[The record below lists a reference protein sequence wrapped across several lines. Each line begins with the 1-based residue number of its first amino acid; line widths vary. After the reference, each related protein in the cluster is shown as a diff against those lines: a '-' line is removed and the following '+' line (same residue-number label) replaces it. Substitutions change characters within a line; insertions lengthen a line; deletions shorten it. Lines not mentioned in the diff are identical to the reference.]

1 MDNNELDNVE
11 QTSEGLDAGQVG
23 IWVGTGGFLFGIG
36 MGLKD
41 WISGRALK
49 KEREKNVFYQE
60 AIRKH
65 QAEINALT
73 TENVKNTRIVFGKSL
88 RQERRNKNGK
98 IQVF

>member
-23 IWVGTGGFLFGIG
+23 IWVGIGGFLFGIG

-49 KEREKNVFYQE
+49 KEREKNVFYQA

-65 QAEINALT
+65 QAEINAL
-73 TENVKNTRIVFGKSL
+73 KNDR
-88 RQERRNKNGK
+88 EREEYKNRLWEELK
-98 IQVF
+98 ARAEE

>member
-23 IWVGTGGFLFGIG
+23 IWVGIGGFLFGIG
-36 MGLKD
+36 MGIKA

-49 KEREKNVFYQE
+49 KEREKNALYQE

-65 QAEINALT
+65 QAEINAL
-73 TENVKNTRIVFGKSL
+73 KNDR
-88 RQERRNKNGK
+88 EREEYKNRLWE
-98 IQVF
+98 

>member
-23 IWVGTGGFLFGIG
+23 IWVGIGGFLFGLG
-36 MGLKD
+36 MGIKA

-49 KEREKNVFYQE
+49 KEREKNALYQE

-65 QAEINALT
+65 QAEINAL
-73 TENVKNTRIVFGKSL
+73 KNDR
-88 RQERRNKNGK
+88 EREEYKNRLWEELK
-98 IQVF
+98 ARSEE

>member
-23 IWVGTGGFLFGIG
+23 IWVGLGGFLFGIG
-36 MGLKD
+36 MGLKA

-65 QAEINALT
+65 QAEINAL
-73 TENVKNTRIVFGKSL
+73 KNDR
-88 RQERRNKNGK
+88 EREEYKNRLWEELK
-98 IQVF
+98 ARAEE

>member
-23 IWVGTGGFLFGIG
+23 ILVGIGGFLFGIG
-36 MGLKD
+36 MGIKA

-49 KEREKNVFYQE
+49 KEREKNALYQE

-65 QAEINALT
+65 QAEINAL
-73 TENVKNTRIVFGKSL
+73 KNDR
-88 RQERRNKNGK
+88 EREEYKDRLWEELKARSEE
-98 IQVF
+98 

>member
-23 IWVGTGGFLFGIG
+23 IWVGIGGFLFGIG
-36 MGLKD
+36 MGLKA

-49 KEREKNVFYQE
+49 KEREKNVLYQE

-65 QAEINALT
+65 QAEINAL
-73 TENVKNTRIVFGKSL
+73 KNDR
-88 RQERRNKNGK
+88 EREEYKNRLWEELK
-98 IQVF
+98 ARAEE

>member
-23 IWVGTGGFLFGIG
+23 IWVGIGGFLFGIG
-36 MGLKD
+36 MGIKA

-49 KEREKNVFYQE
+49 KEREKNALYQE

-65 QAEINALT
+65 QAEINAL
-73 TENVKNTRIVFGKSL
+73 KNNR
-88 RQERRNKNGK
+88 EREEYKNRLWEELK
-98 IQVF
+98 ARSEE

>member
-23 IWVGTGGFLFGIG
+23 IWVGIGGFLFGIG

-65 QAEINALT
+65 QAEINAL
-73 TENVKNTRIVFGKSL
+73 KNDREREEYKNRLGEELKARIVSNDL
-88 RQERRNKNGK
+88 
-98 IQVF
+98 

>member
-23 IWVGTGGFLFGIG
+23 IWVGIGGFLFGIG
-36 MGLKD
+36 MGIKA

-49 KEREKNVFYQE
+49 KERENNALYKE

-65 QAEINALT
+65 QAEINAL
-73 TENVKNTRIVFGKSL
+73 KNDR
-88 RQERRNKNGK
+88 EREEYKNRLWEELK
-98 IQVF
+98 ARSEE

>member
-1 MDNNELDNVE
+1 M
-11 QTSEGLDAGQVG
+11 DAGQVG
-23 IWVGTGGFLFGIG
+23 IWVGIGGFLFGIG

-65 QAEINALT
+65 QAEINAL
-73 TENVKNTRIVFGKSL
+73 KNDR
-88 RQERRNKNGK
+88 EREEYKNRLWEELK
-98 IQVF
+98 ARAEE

>member
-23 IWVGTGGFLFGIG
+23 IWVGIGGFLFGIG
-36 MGLKD
+36 MGIKA

-49 KEREKNVFYQE
+49 KEREKNALYQE

-65 QAEINALT
+65 QAEINAL
-73 TENVKNTRIVFGKSL
+73 KNDR
-88 RQERRNKNGK
+88 EREEYKNRLWEELK
-98 IQVF
+98 ARAEE

>member
-11 QTSEGLDAGQVG
+11 QTSEGFDAGQVG
-23 IWVGTGGFLFGIG
+23 IWVGIGGFLFGIG
-36 MGLKD
+36 MGLKA

-65 QAEINALT
+65 QAEINAL
-73 TENVKNTRIVFGKSL
+73 KNDR
-88 RQERRNKNGK
+88 EREEYKNRLWEELK
-98 IQVF
+98 ARAEE

>member
-23 IWVGTGGFLFGIG
+23 IWLGIGGFLFGIG
-36 MGLKD
+36 MGIKA

-49 KEREKNVFYQE
+49 KEREKNALYQE

-65 QAEINALT
+65 QAEINAL
-73 TENVKNTRIVFGKSL
+73 KNDR
-88 RQERRNKNGK
+88 EREEYKNRLWEELK
-98 IQVF
+98 ARSEE

>member
-23 IWVGTGGFLFGIG
+23 IWVGIGGFLFGIG
-36 MGLKD
+36 MGIKA

-49 KEREKNVFYQE
+49 KEREKNALYQE

-65 QAEINALT
+65 QAEINAL
-73 TENVKNTRIVFGKSL
+73 KNDR
-88 RQERRNKNGK
+88 EREEYKKRLWEELKARSEE
-98 IQVF
+98 

>member
-23 IWVGTGGFLFGIG
+23 IWVGIGGFLFGIG
-36 MGLKD
+36 MEIKA

-49 KEREKNVFYQE
+49 KEREKNALYQE

-65 QAEINALT
+65 QAEINAL
-73 TENVKNTRIVFGKSL
+73 KNDR
-88 RQERRNKNGK
+88 EREEYKDRLWEELTARSEE
-98 IQVF
+98 

>member
-23 IWVGTGGFLFGIG
+23 IWVGIGGFLFGIG
-36 MGLKD
+36 MGIKA

-49 KEREKNVFYQE
+49 KEREKNALYQE

-65 QAEINALT
+65 QAEINAL
-73 TENVKNTRIVFGKSL
+73 KNDI
-88 RQERRNKNGK
+88 EREEYKNRLWEELK
-98 IQVF
+98 ARSEE

>member
-23 IWVGTGGFLFGIG
+23 IWVGIGGFLFGIG
-36 MGLKD
+36 MGIKA

-49 KEREKNVFYQE
+49 KEREKNALYQE

-65 QAEINALT
+65 QAEINAL
-73 TENVKNTRIVFGKSL
+73 KNDR
-88 RQERRNKNGK
+88 EREEYKNRLWEELK
-98 IQVF
+98 ARSEE

>member
-23 IWVGTGGFLFGIG
+23 IWVGIGGFLFGIG

-65 QAEINALT
+65 QAEINAL
-73 TENVKNTRIVFGKSL
+73 KNDR
-88 RQERRNKNGK
+88 EREEYKNRLWEELK
-98 IQVF
+98 ARAEE

>member
-23 IWVGTGGFLFGIG
+23 IWVGIGGFLFGIV
-36 MGLKD
+36 MGIKA

-49 KEREKNVFYQE
+49 KEREKNALYQE

-65 QAEINALT
+65 QAEINAL
-73 TENVKNTRIVFGKSL
+73 KNDR
-88 RQERRNKNGK
+88 EREEYKNRLWEELK
-98 IQVF
+98 ARSEE

>member
-23 IWVGTGGFLFGIG
+23 IWVGIGGFLFGIG

-65 QAEINALT
+65 QAEINAL
-73 TENVKNTRIVFGKSL
+73 KNYR
-88 RQERRNKNGK
+88 EREEYKNRLWEELK
-98 IQVF
+98 ARAEE